1 MADERHVHVV
11 GLGLIGAS
19 VAAGLSGAENDRHY
33 RLTGWDRRQE
43 RRREALDQQLV
54 EDVFPPD
61 RLQDTVD
68 GVLLAVPVP
77 QMVNVAKKVVSS
89 SRHPRFMTD
98 TGSTKS
104 WVCDRMEAILPT
116 SVTFVGAH
124 PMAGSEQSGP
134 GAADP
139 LLFENAIC
147 VVTSSKTS
155 DGARRSVV
163 DLWQDLGGHVVEMT
177 PVRHDRAVAYIS
189 HLPHFVA
196 GSLLQAVRQEDE
208 SLVDQAFGLAAGGFR
223 DMTRVAMGDPG
234 LWRDIFQTNASEV
247 RRSLDAFQ
255 RVVGRAKA
263 LLEDEDWEGFTRWL
277 REAGEAREALP
288 EKTKGLLGR
297 LYDLR
302 IMAPDEPG
310 ILAEVT
316 GLLAEHAVNIT
327 DIEVL
332 RVREGEVGT
341 IKLGFRR
348 PEERSRA
355 RDILEEQADR
365 VRLM

>member
-1 MADERHVHVV
+1 MAVERHLHVV
-11 GLGLIGAS
+11 GLGLIGGS
-19 VAAGLSGAENDRHY
+19 VAAGLSGLQGDREYHV
-33 RLTGWDRRQE
+33 TGWDRKQK
-43 RRREALDQQLV
+43 RRRTACEQGLV
-54 EDVFPPD
+54 KDVFPPD
-61 RLQDTVD
+61 RLPDTVV
-68 GVLLAVPVP
+68 GVVLAVPVP
-77 QMVNVAKKVVSS
+77 QMLNVAREVVSGS
-89 SRHPRFMTD
+89 HHPGFMTD

-104 WVCDRMEAILPT
+104 WVCERMETFLPA

-134 GAADP
+134 EAADP

-147 VVTSSKTS
+147 VVTPSGKS
-155 DGARRSVV
+155 DGARGRVV
-163 DLWQDLGGHVVEMT
+163 NLWQDLGGHVVKMD

-189 HLPHFVA
+189 HLPHLVA
-196 GSLLQAVRQEDE
+196 GSLLQTVREEE
-208 SLVDQAFGLAAGGFR
+208 SVVDQAFGLAAGGFR

-247 RRSLDAFQ
+247 RRALETFQ
-255 RVVGRAKA
+255 WVIKGVKER
-263 LLEDEDWEGFTRWL
+263 LEQEDWDGLTRWL
-277 REAGEAREALP
+277 RDAGTARQALP

-316 GLLAEHAVNIT
+316 GVLAEDAVNIT

-332 RVREGEVGT
+332 RVREGDVGT

-348 PEERSRA
+348 PEERDRA
-355 RDILEEQADR
+355 REILEEQADR